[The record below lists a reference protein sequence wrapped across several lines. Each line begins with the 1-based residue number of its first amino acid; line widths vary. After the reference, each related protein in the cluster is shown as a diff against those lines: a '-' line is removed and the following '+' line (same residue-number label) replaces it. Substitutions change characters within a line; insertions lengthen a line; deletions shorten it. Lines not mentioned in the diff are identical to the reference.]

1 MGREDISMI
10 VRIDQLSISFG
21 KKKVLDGISFG
32 VNRGE
37 TVALMG
43 PNGAGKTTILRC
55 VLGLLWYRGE
65 IHVDGLDARRDGVR
79 ARRKLGYVPQV
90 PAFYSMTA
98 REVLRFVA
106 KLRGVSRGEADRA
119 LERLG
124 LASDAERVV
133 SVFSGGMQQRLSLAA
148 SLLGDPPIILLD
160 EPTANLDPAA
170 RTDLLGLLSEFRAA
184 GKTLVMSSHRP
195 REVRGLVDRVIVVR
209 EGRVAS
215 EGRPSDVLPA
225 DRVALSVE
233 AHGSEEK
240 KRLDELLSIHRIQ
253 ALPSLNG
260 TFEATIPAEEIVPI
274 VERLKQAGVAQGRI
288 GLRPLEDGGLQ

>member
-1 MGREDISMI
+1 MI